1 MGGGLVTIFDL
12 GGGEYIH
19 DTVVMN
25 EKGCFSLGRGRVCWR
40 DGPSSKDFLAL
51 KCINISKRKKYA
63 LALVTV
69 SNKYSIT
76 KQEYRRKEDGWVRVA
91 AAGEGGGD

>member
-12 GGGEYIH
+12 GGENVH

-25 EKGCFSLGRGRVCWR
+25 ENGCFSVGRARVCWR

-51 KCINISKRKKYA
+51 NTNI
-63 LALVTV
+63 
-69 SNKYSIT
+69 
-76 KQEYRRKEDGWVRVA
+76 
-91 AAGEGGGD
+91 

>member
-12 GGGEYIH
+12 GGGENIH

-25 EKGCFSLGRGRVCWR
+25 EKGCFSLGKGRVCWR

-51 KCINISKRKKYA
+51 ISSK
-63 LALVTV
+63 
-69 SNKYSIT
+69 
-76 KQEYRRKEDGWVRVA
+76 
-91 AAGEGGGD
+91 